1 MRRMLL
7 AATVALVAGWGA
19 DAARTPAQAQTL
31 TLGTKL
37 ELNTLDPHFFNG
49 FPPASSHSQIWDAL
63 TSQNENIDLE
73 PALATSWRIIDP
85 LTWEFTL
92 RQGVTFH
99 DGTPFTADDVIAT
112 IRRVPTVPNSPALF
126 TSFTRTIAAIEKVN
140 DHLIRIRTSAPN
152 PMLALDLSRVFII
165 AAKDAEATT
174 SEFNA
179 GRVNGTGWYRHASWT
194 NGQQLVLRR
203 SETHWRGPAPWAQ
216 VTERVIARDPS
227 RLAALLAGEVD
238 AIDLVPTADKPRL
251 AQDSRFSLF
260 SGPAGVVHYIALDT
274 VRETSP
280 HVSAK
285 DGQQPLAR
293 NPLMDARVRR
303 ALSLAIDRTAITDR
317 LMEGSATP
325 ASQFLPPSFAG
336 TSQRLKP
343 DSLDLAQ
350 ARRLLAEAGVP
361 NGFRLALHTT
371 TDRYPKDSQIAQAVG
386 QMWTRLGLQ
395 VTVEGVPGQV
405 FFGAAT
411 RQEFSAFIA
420 QYGTQEASEG
430 LRAVIHTNDATK
442 GLGAANRTRYSN
454 PAVDALIVAALSEMD
469 PEARKAKLADAIEA
483 AFADQALIPVFHP
496 SWDFAARRG
505 LVITPRP
512 ERRFNA
518 LMVRPAN

>member
-1 MRRMLL
+1 MRRVLL
-7 AATVALVAGWGA
+7 AAAAALAMTG
-19 DAARTPAQAQTL
+19 TAQAQSV

-49 FPPASSHSQIWDAL
+49 FPPASSHSQIWDSL
-63 TSQNENIDLE
+63 TWQNEKLELE
-73 PALATSWRIIDP
+73 PALATAWRNLDEN
-85 LTWEFTL
+85 TWEFTL

-112 IRRVPTVPNSPALF
+112 IRRVPTVPNSPSLF
-126 TSFTRTIAAIEKVN
+126 TSFTRTIASVDKVN
-140 DHLIRIRTSAPN
+140 DHLIRIRTSSPN
-152 PMLALDLSRVFII
+152 PLLPLDLSRVFII

-179 GRVNGTGWYRHASWT
+179 GRVNGTGPYRYASWT
-194 NGQQLVLRR
+194 NGERLVLRR
-203 SETHWRGPAPWAQ
+203 NDAHFRGPAHWEQ

-227 RLAALLAGEVD
+227 RVAALLAGEVD
-238 AIDLVPTADKPRL
+238 AIDLVPTGDKPRL
-251 AQDSRFSLF
+251 SQDSRFTLF
-260 SGPAGVVHYIALDT
+260 AGPAGVVHYIALDSA
-274 VRETSP
+274 REMSP
-280 HVSAK
+280 HVGAK
-285 DGQQPLAR
+285 DGQPPLAR
-293 NPLMDARVRR
+293 NPLQDARVRR
-303 ALSLAIDRTAITDR
+303 ALSLAIDRTAIAER

-325 ASQFLPPSFAG
+325 ASQFLPPSFPG

-343 DSLDLAQ
+343 DPLDLAQ

-395 VTVEGVPGQV
+395 VSVEGVPGQV

-420 QYGTQEASEG
+420 QYGTAEASEG
-430 LRAVIHTNDATK
+430 PRAVIHTNDATK

-454 PAVDALIVAALSEMD
+454 PEVDALIVAALAEMD
-469 PEARKAKLADAIEA
+469 PEKRIEKVAAAIDA

-496 SWDFAARRG
+496 TWDYAARKG
-505 LVITPRP
+505 IVVVPRP

-518 LMVRPAN
+518 LMLRREG

>member
-1 MRRMLL
+1 MRRLLL
-7 AATVALVAGWGA
+7 AAAAALAIGS
-19 DAARTPAQAQTL
+19 AASAETL

-63 TSQNENIDLE
+63 VWQNERLELE
-73 PALATSWRIIDP
+73 PALATSWRIVDDT
-85 LTWEFTL
+85 TWEFTL

-112 IRRVPTVPNSPALF
+112 IRRVPTAPNSPSLF
-126 TSFTRTIAAIEKVN
+126 TSFTRSIASVEKLG
-140 DHLIRIRTSAPN
+140 DHLIRIRTSSPN

-165 AAKDAEATT
+165 AAKDAETTT
-174 SEFNA
+174 SAFNA
-179 GRVNGTGWYRHASWT
+179 GRVNGTGWYRHVSWT

-203 SETHWRGPAPWAQ
+203 NETHWRGPATWAQ

-227 RLAALLAGEVD
+227 RVAALLAGEVD
-238 AIDLVPTADKPRL
+238 AIDLVPTADKPRP
-251 AQDSRFSLF
+251 AQDPRFALF
-260 SGPAGVVHYIALDT
+260 SGPAGVVHHIALDSA
-274 VRETSP
+274 REASP
-280 HVSAK
+280 HVGAK
-285 DGQQPLAR
+285 DGQPPLAR

-303 ALSLAIDRTAITDR
+303 ALSLAIDRTAIAER

-325 ASQFLPPSFAG
+325 ASQFLPSSFPG
-336 TSQRLKP
+336 TSQRLRP
-343 DSLDLAQ
+343 DPLDLAQ

-395 VTVEGVPGQV
+395 VSVEGVPGQV
-405 FFGAAT
+405 FFAAAT

-420 QYGTQEASEG
+420 QYGTQEASEEP
-430 LRAVIHTNDATK
+430 RAVVHSNDAAL
-442 GLGAANRTRYSN
+442 GLGAANRTRYAN
-454 PAVDALIVAALSEMD
+454 PRVDALIVDALSGMD
-469 PEARKAKLADAIEA
+469 PEKRLAKVAAAIEA
-483 AFADQALIPVFHP
+483 AFEDQALIPVLHP
-496 SWDFAARRG
+496 TWDHAARRG

-518 LMVRPAN
+518 LMIRPAG

>member
-1 MRRMLL
+1 MRKMLL
-7 AATVALVAGWGA
+7 AAAAALAMTG
-19 DAARTPAQAQTL
+19 PAQAQSV

-49 FPPASSHSQIWDAL
+49 FPPASSHSQIWDSL
-63 TSQNENIDLE
+63 TWQNEKLELE
-73 PALATSWRIIDP
+73 PALATAWRNLDEN
-85 LTWEFTL
+85 TWEFTL

-112 IRRVPTVPNSPALF
+112 IRRVPTVPNSPSLF
-126 TSFTRTIAAIEKVN
+126 TSFTRTIASVEKVN
-140 DHLIRIRTSAPN
+140 DHLIRIRTSSPN
-152 PMLALDLSRVFII
+152 PLLPLDLSRVFII

-179 GRVNGTGWYRHASWT
+179 GRVNGTGPYRYASWT
-194 NGQQLVLRR
+194 NGERLVLRR
-203 SETHWRGPAPWAQ
+203 NDAHFRGPAHWEQ

-227 RLAALLAGEVD
+227 RVAALLAGEVD
-238 AIDLVPTADKPRL
+238 AIDLVPTGDKPRL
-251 AQDSRFSLF
+251 SQDSRFALF
-260 SGPAGVVHYIALDT
+260 SGPAGVVHYIALDSA
-274 VRETSP
+274 RETSP
-280 HVSAK
+280 HVGAK
-285 DGQQPLAR
+285 DGQPPLAR
-293 NPLMDARVRR
+293 NPLQDARVRR
-303 ALSLAIDRTAITDR
+303 ALSLAIDRSAIAER

-325 ASQFLPPSFAG
+325 ASQFLPPSFPG

-343 DSLDLAQ
+343 DPLDLAQ

-395 VTVEGVPGQV
+395 VSVEGVPGQV

-420 QYGTQEASEG
+420 QYGTAEASEG
-430 LRAVIHTNDATK
+430 PRAVIHTNDATK

-454 PAVDALIVAALSEMD
+454 AEVDALIVAALAEMD
-469 PEARKAKLADAIEA
+469 PDKRIQKVAAAIEA

-496 SWDFAARRG
+496 TWDYAARKG
-505 LVITPRP
+505 IVVIPRP

-518 LMVRPAN
+518 LMLRREG

>member
-7 AATVALVAGWGA
+7 AAGAALAFTAMAGA
-19 DAARTPAQAQTL
+19 TPAAAQSL

-49 FPPASSHSQIWDAL
+49 FPPASSHIQIWDTL
-63 TSQNENIDLE
+63 TSQGDSLALEPGLATAWRNIDD
-73 PALATSWRIIDP
+73 T
-85 LTWEFTL
+85 TWEFTL

-99 DGTPFTADDVIAT
+99 DGSPFTADDVIAT
-112 IRRVPTVPNSPALF
+112 IRRVPAVPNSPALF
-126 TSFTRTIAAIEKVN
+126 TSFTRTIASVEKLG
-140 DHLIRIRTSAPN
+140 DHLIRIRTSTPN
-152 PMLALDLSRVFII
+152 PLLPLDLSRVFII

-179 GRVNGTGWYRHASWT
+179 GRVNGTGPYRYASWT
-194 NGQQLVLRR
+194 NGQALVLRR
-203 SETHWRGPAPWAQ
+203 NDAHWGGPAHWAQ

-227 RLAALLAGEVD
+227 RVAALLAGEVD
-238 AIDLVPTADKPRL
+238 AIDLVPTGDKPRL
-251 AQDSRFSLF
+251 AQDARFSLF
-260 SGPAGVVHYIALDT
+260 AGPAGVVHYIALDSA
-274 VRETSP
+274 REASP
-280 HVSAK
+280 HVGAK
-285 DGQQPLAR
+285 DGQPPLAR
-293 NPLMDARVRR
+293 NPLLDARVRR
-303 ALSLAIDRTAITDR
+303 ALSLAIDRIAIAER

-325 ASQFLPPSFAG
+325 ASQFLPTSFPG

-343 DSLDLAQ
+343 DALDLAQ

-371 TDRYPKDSQIAQAVG
+371 TDRYPKDSQVAQAVG

-395 VTVEGVPGQV
+395 VSVEGVPGQV

-411 RQEFSAFIA
+411 RQEYSAFIA
-420 QYGTQEASEG
+420 QYGTSEASEG
-430 LRAVIHTNDATK
+430 PRAVLHTNDATK

-454 PAVDALIVAALSEMD
+454 PAVDALIVAALAEMD
-469 PEARKAKLADAIEA
+469 PEKRIAKVAEAIEA

-496 SWDFAARRG
+496 TWDYATRKG
-505 LVITPRP
+505 LVVRPRP

-518 LMVRPAN
+518 LMIRREG